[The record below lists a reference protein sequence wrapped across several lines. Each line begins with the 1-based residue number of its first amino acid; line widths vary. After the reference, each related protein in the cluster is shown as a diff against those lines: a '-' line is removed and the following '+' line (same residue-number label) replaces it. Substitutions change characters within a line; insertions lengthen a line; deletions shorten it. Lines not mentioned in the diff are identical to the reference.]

1 MDTVFNRFYLQSL
14 PQKKKQELM
23 DGIIN
28 GFSQELLSHAEQGKT
43 SYMYETQR
51 LDIYN
56 NGRRIGSGGPPLIK
70 LSLDDLADRIKQ
82 RFPDCIIS
90 YQETWIDQNIN
101 TRFLKKGIVI
111 DWS

>member
-1 MDTVFNRFYLQSL
+1 MDSVFNRSYLQSL
-14 PQKKKQELM
+14 PQTKKHGLV

-28 GFSQELLSHAEQGKT
+28 GFSQELLAYAREGKT

-51 LDIYN
+51 LDLYN
-56 NGRRIGSGGPPLIK
+56 NRAQNALGPPLIK
-70 LSLDDLADRIKQ
+70 LNLDDLVDRIPQ

-90 YQETWIDQNIN
+90 YRETWIDQNNN
-101 TRFLKKGIVI
+101 TKILKKGIVI